1 MNIVSYLGEELFY
14 RRFVYVMLNKPEGY
28 VSATDDPRLPYVLEL
43 LPERYRKMGLFPV
56 GRLDRDT
63 TGLMI
68 LTNNGPLAHALLS
81 PKHHVEKEYRFAC
94 ESPLSPDAERR
105 FAEGIVID
113 GGELCKSARLSAD
126 PDRMGGV
133 IVLTEGKYHQ
143 IKRMLEA
150 IGNRITRL
158 ERISFG
164 TIPLDSSLSRGSFR
178 ELSAQEIQI
187 LEKQK

>member
-1 MNIVSYLGEELFY
+1 METNALLETKRQNLLKVMSRQEGDFVPNMIAASCATVAWTGQKVTDIIHQPE
-14 RRFVYVMLNKPEGY
+14 VYVKAMTDVFGEMWADGSIFMASLFTPKLEQFFDPVQNKFGPDGVTPEHLQLSPMKPE
-28 VSATDDPRLPYVLEL
+28 
-43 LPERYRKMGLFPV
+43 
-56 GRLDRDT
+56 
-63 TGLMI
+63 
-68 LTNNGPLAHALLS
+68 
-81 PKHHVEKEYRFAC
+81 EYDK
-94 ESPLSPDAERR
+94 L
-105 FAEGIVID
+105 I
-113 GGELCKSARLSAD
+113 AD

-178 ELSAQEIQI
+178 ELSTQEIQI